1 MLRVLFICIG
11 NACRSPMAEAIARR
25 DAADVIEAASAGVTP
40 LGFVAQQTG
49 LTLTENGYS
58 SDDLKSKPV
67 AREVWEAADL
77 IINMTGRS
85 WERVFPIPG
94 RIQDWKVDDPYGED
108 AEVYQRIFEQIRKRV
123 AALAETLREQKQAV
137 AAKDSQRNRD

>member
-25 DAADVIEAASAGVTP
+25 DAADVIEAASAGVAP

-67 AREVWEAADL
+67 AREVWEAADFP
-77 IINMTGRS
+77 MAKMPRS
-85 WERVFPIPG
+85 
-94 RIQDWKVDDPYGED
+94 
-108 AEVYQRIFEQIRKRV
+108 IR
-123 AALAETLREQKQAV
+123 E
-137 AAKDSQRNRD
+137 SSNR